1 MRFFFLELFV
11 DQRSQREADLKYIYG
26 FTKRVRQRRRVMDT
40 SVAGRGLEGDT
51 SACLEYRLGWEL
63 EGGAFQVES
72 ESPDPFQDGVCHNES

>member
-1 MRFFFLELFV
+1 M

-40 SVAGRGLEGDT
+40 SVARRELEGDT
-51 SACLEYRLGWEL
+51 PACLEYRLGWEL

-72 ESPDPFQDGVCHNES
+72 ESLDPFQDGVCQNES

>member
-1 MRFFFLELFV
+1 
-11 DQRSQREADLKYIYG
+11 
-26 FTKRVRQRRRVMDT
+26 MDT
-40 SVAGRGLEGDT
+40 SVAGRELEGDT